1 MEDEESELVN
11 EHVVSSKMKIS
22 KLLEENEYRSKRAF
36 YISALLFFF
45 ILILAAYY
53 LLKKW
58 WYDIYTKEIESF
70 NHMIGS
76 RGVVE
81 QLPIAFNPTISMLW
95 QQRIEQIMFG
105 EKCTFYWIWAK
116 DRNTY
121 IYICF
126 CFWSTFLK

>member
-58 WYDIYTKEIESF
+58 
-70 NHMIGS
+70 
-76 RGVVE
+76 
-81 QLPIAFNPTISMLW
+81 
-95 QQRIEQIMFG
+95 
-105 EKCTFYWIWAK
+105 
-116 DRNTY
+116 
-121 IYICF
+121 
-126 CFWSTFLK
+126 